1 VRGLIARISQTH
13 RYQLTETGLR
23 TALFYTCS
31 LSQVIRPMH
40 AALNDSTDPLQ
51 QRILRVIRPLAKT
64 ACEMNTAA

>member
-1 VRGLIARISQTH
+1 
-13 RYQLTETGLR
+13 
-23 TALFYTCS
+23 
-31 LSQVIRPMH
+31 MH